1 MVNLTIDKTLFPK
14 ADNGAENLNL
24 TMTKATNVFKTPLK
38 TFYKC
43 SQDMQIE
50 LESSSINVTSASLQF
65 VKIQKLEAFAN
76 TTSEKMT
83 TCFHDNM
90 PTAQSTSWDLSDS
103 KPAPC
108 FRMNTTASF
117 RLVYTN
123 IIGNNMITNIPLLA
137 DANATATCD
146 DTTVNVTFGLEKD
159 QSVVAKL
166 YFVSK
171 KQSSNYHLDAA
182 TLTFDTTSRYLPN
195 HPIKSTKAVEN
206 GTKLEEFKTSI
217 DSSFECDAPVNISI
231 TSDLSAMFNMTNLQ
245 AFHLPNSGF
254 SKGKNAAEN
263 ICVTYQQRHETVVGT
278 EHSQINWNKALNV
291 RNANHPNASWFY
303 LKEEGIIYQYTFE
316 NCIIA
321 TTPHP
326 DPLQPPTYHWEGLD
340 SNNKKLCFRAIAG
353 IQLRVSYVSSTNVNQ
368 SFDTWFDM
376 NNSSIT
382 QATDCSK
389 DSFDFSIFDENRN
402 QNLTLTFNKNNSSV
416 SLTSVQYDFVFSND
430 TFAMA
435 PSTPVVVN
443 TRSTDLMIMQ
453 TILGNSYSC
462 SMETQVSLVTK
473 NTQVS
478 GIFMRITDV
487 TMFQPFVPADN
498 SSKDEVCFLDTK
510 KSPPSSGDWVVKDV
524 KTNMTC
530 ARFKSTLQLKMM
542 YLDISQKMQISTIN
556 VNGSGVTML
565 ASSCTSNV
573 TSITL
578 DVDGTKLVNLT
589 LSFVKPK
596 SVGNT
601 ESDVVKYMLD
611 EVILSYKT
619 NLWYLQNHPEYG
631 KTVTIKH
638 SGLMFG
644 ATPVTNS
651 FRCDLQQTVFVNSNT
666 TKDMLLVMMK
676 DTQWEAFGMNK
687 SGDFNDANFCDAELT
702 TPAPVT
708 TPMVTTNAP
717 YQPVDPSLHS
727 YKVVD
732 SKNNKTCFLAMIGVQ
747 MRTTYNTI
755 NQSGV
760 EIGFNFNTNNS
771 VVSATCEGETSV
783 VMFNNSKMQQIL
795 SLTFTRNIKL
805 NQTYLSGINVQ
816 YNITNNFPNANASE
830 KSGNPY
836 MYSVT
841 DLTEMSTPLKHSYTC
856 QTVENDILVNA
867 TSNVIV
873 RITGVQLQAFDIQQ
887 NKFSTAQKCFADEV
901 LPEAN
906 IGNWTVIANKSIC
919 SMYMFS
925 ATANITYVNLLG
937 KRTNTRIPLDNS
949 TKTVVGG
956 ECGTQISY
964 FWVQMEQVTFNFF
977 FNRSSTGPNF
987 DYYLFD
993 VHIQYNTNSKYFPNH
1008 AYDSD
1013 GKVTVANS
1021 SLHLFQS
1028 DQDHSYKCTT
1038 TTKVLLNETQCY
1050 VSFANV
1056 QLQPYG
1062 VNKNHGLF
1070 SKADDCA
1077 ADNKWSTA
1085 KIAIVAAVC
1094 VVILLLTM
1102 GIGFFGYRKYSAQ
1115 KKRNTYQ
1122 PVD

>member
-1 MVNLTIDKTLFPK
+1 MIQFFSASSPNVQFTFESVDGSFALTKLMVNLTINKTLFPK
-14 ADNGAENLNL
+14 ADNVEENINL

-43 SQDMQIE
+43 SQDTQIE
-50 LESSSINVTSASLQF
+50 LESSSTNVTSASLQF
-65 VKIQKLEAFAN
+65 VNIQKLEAFAN
-76 TTSEKMT
+76 KPSEKMT

-90 PTAQSTSWDLSDS
+90 HTAQSTSWDLSEPNDDS
-103 KPAPC
+103 C

-117 RLVYTN
+117 TLVYTN
-123 IIGNNMITNIPLLA
+123 IIGNSMTTNIPLLS

-171 KQSSNYHLDAA
+171 KQSSNYYLDAA
-182 TLTFDTTSRYLPN
+182 TLTMDTTSRYLPN
-195 HPIKSTKAVEN
+195 HPIKSTKVVEN
-206 GTKLEEFKTSI
+206 GTKLEVFKTSI
-217 DSSFECDAPVNISI
+217 DSSFECDAPLNISI
-231 TSDLSAMFNMTNLQ
+231 TSHLSAMFNMTNLQ
-245 AFHLPNSGF
+245 AFRLPNSGF
-254 SKGKNAAEN
+254 SKGSKCPEMLP
-263 ICVTYQQRHETVVGT
+263 TPMPG
-278 EHSQINWNKALNV
+278 
-291 RNANHPNASWFY
+291 
-303 LKEEGIIYQYTFE
+303 
-316 NCIIA
+316 

-340 SNNKKLCFRAIAG
+340 SNNKKMCFRAIAG
-353 IQLRVSYVSSTNVNQ
+353 IQLRVSYVNTANVNQ
-368 SFDTWFDM
+368 SYDTWFDM

-389 DSFDFSIFDENRN
+389 NSFNFSIIDENRN

-435 PSTPVVVN
+435 PSKPVVIN
-443 TRSTDLMIMQ
+443 TRSTDLMIMP
-453 TILGNSYSC
+453 TKLGNSYSC
-462 SMETQVSLVTK
+462 SIETQVSLLTN

-478 GIFMRITDV
+478 DIFMRITDV
-487 TMFQPFVPADN
+487 TMFQAYVPADN
-498 SSKDEVCFLDTK
+498 SSKDEVCFHDTK
-510 KSPPSSGDWVVKDV
+510 KSPASSGDWAVKDV

-530 ARFKSTLQLKMM
+530 ARFKSTLQLKIM

-565 ASSCTSNV
+565 AGSCSSNV

-578 DVDGTKLVNLT
+578 DVDGTKLMNLT

-596 SVGNT
+596 PVGNT

-611 EVILSYKT
+611 EVTLSYKT

-638 SGLMFG
+638 GGLMFG

-687 SGDFNDANFCDAELT
+687 SGDFNDANFCDAEVT
-702 TPAPVT
+702 TPASVT

-732 SKNNKTCFLAMIGVQ
+732 SKNNKTCFLATIGVQ

-760 EIGFNFNTNNS
+760 EIGFNFNSNNS
-771 VVSATCEGETSV
+771 VVSATCEGETSI
-783 VMFNNSKMQQIL
+783 VMFNNSKMQQFL

-816 YNITNNFPNANASE
+816 YNVTNNFPNANASE
-830 KSGNPY
+830 KNGNPY
-836 MYSVT
+836 MYSVN

-887 NKFSTAQKCFADEV
+887 NKFSTPQKCFSDEV

-906 IGNWTVIANKSIC
+906 VGNWTVIANKSIC

-956 ECGTQISY
+956 ECGNQISY

-977 FNRSSTGPNF
+977 FNRTSLGPKFN
-987 DYYLFD
+987 YYLFD

-1050 VSFANV
+1050 VSLANV

-1062 VNKNHGLF
+1062 VDKNHGLF
-1070 SKADDCA
+1070 STADDCKS
-1077 ADNKWSTA
+1077 DLSP
-1085 KIAIVAAVC
+1085 IIPIIVGSVLAGL
-1094 VVILLLTM
+1094 ILLVVVAYF
-1102 GIGFFGYRKYSAQ
+1102 IGRSRSRKPEYE
-1115 KKRNTYQ
+1115 TI
-1122 PVD
+1122 